1 MKLTVLSILLLSA
14 FLHADRWSFFYPQAV
29 THISCSARLI
39 SQADAQGIYYDKW
52 EAEAKAKRNDPTMGD
67 WAMTVAIYPGT
78 QTDGIRRKKHARSGL
93 TKLVGEYR
101 RRTSDWRFLIF
112 GDCLARHDR
121 YPDRWLLCR
130 NTLLF
135 LRRREASLLA
145 LLEMECAWCMRL

>member
-78 QTDGIRRKKHARSGL
+78 QNG
-93 TKLVGEYR
+93 
-101 RRTSDWRFLIF
+101 
-112 GDCLARHDR
+112 RHQAEKACSKWFD
-121 YPDRWLLCR
+121 
-130 NTLLF
+130 
-135 LRRREASLLA
+135 EASRRVQKA
-145 LLEMECAWCMRL
+145 HK